1 MTLET
6 QVNLYRLAGDHA
18 VSVVAQVPD
27 DRWDTPAL
35 GTWTV
40 RTLVGHIGRS
50 FTTVIDYSA
59 RPAEQVDVTDS
70 AQYYLV
76 IAPMLTD
83 PAQIDARAEQAGLT
97 LGEHPLDTLRDLQ
110 QRANAVLG
118 TQDSVITTIA
128 GGMHLSDYLPTR
140 IFELGLHSVDLARA
154 IGVSEALPPVVADG
168 ILALSLEVARRR
180 GDSHAL
186 MCALTGRGSL
196 PGGYSVV

>member
-83 PAQIDARAEQAGLT
+83 PAQVDARAEQAGLA

-110 QRANAVLG
+110 RRANAVLG
-118 TQDSVITTIA
+118 AQDSVITTIA

-154 IGVSEALPPVVADG
+154 IGVPEALPPEVADG